1 MQEIDPRNQSNCP
14 ARPGSSA
21 STSRAPG
28 IWTLPSRLILFG
40 ALGGLSG
47 LVGCAGGSTP
57 AAPTPDFT
65 LQTGPSTVTVIRNG
79 DSQTVT
85 VEASAVNSF
94 SSSVTATLSGLP
106 SGVTATPATLSLS
119 PGIFGQFS
127 LSASAGAIPGN
138 ATITV
143 NGVSGSDT
151 HTASF
156 TLAVTSPS
164 TPITTASISSPSY
177 DFGNNLVGNSVTQ
190 SVVTV
195 TNTGGQALAMSPAIA
210 GDASYSLGS
219 GGTCTASLAVSSSCT
234 VFVTY
239 DPTTS
244 SAPNAQNAI
253 LNLNFS
259 DVPSGTPDAVAI
271 TGMSGSISAGT
282 VAATNNK
289 QVALYT
295 MTLPFPGAMTVNFG
309 TTTSY
314 GTSTWSQSVDAAG
327 PISIFVAG
335 MKPNTTYHMAATVTL
350 GNGVT
355 KTDTDHTFS
364 SGALPNGILNNIA
377 TTTTPGMTP
386 QPGVEVLNSVDSGTS
401 LSSLTVTD
409 LSGNILW
416 TYSDPGD
423 VASNFIQGVKQLTN
437 GDFLMAI
444 GANSANPIGAGVS
457 TDTIQEILE
466 VNLGGDTVKE
476 ISIADLNSLLAS
488 SSCNECNVKL
498 LTLHHEVTP
507 LPNGHWLVLGNTTM
521 SLSSSTT
528 PVLTGAATPV
538 TVLGDVVVDLDQN
551 LQPVWAWNEFNHLD
565 VNRQPMQFPDWT
577 HTNAILYS
585 PDDGQLLISVRH
597 QNWVLK
603 VNYANGTGDGHILW
617 HLGEGGDFTL
627 KNGTDPIDWNY
638 AQHGPGYFSS
648 NTSGV
653 FSLGL
658 MDNGDDRQF
667 PSGVTCGVG
676 NAPPCLYTSIPVFQ
690 IDETAKTATLTFHQI
705 LPTSLYS
712 FFGGNTEELANG
724 NVEYDLAGPAGG
736 SQIFEVTKTSTPQTV
751 WNLLVPNN
759 QLIYRGFR
767 IPSLYPGVQW

>member
-1 MQEIDPRNQSNCP
+1 MI
-14 ARPGSSA
+14 
-21 STSRAPG
+21 TSRVSGALAF
-28 IWTLPSRLILFG
+28 TRCLILCG
-40 ALGGLSG
+40 TLGGFLG
-47 LVGCAGGSTP
+47 IVGCGGGSTP

-127 LSASAGAIPGN
+127 LSASAGAFPGN
-138 ATITV
+138 TTITV

-156 TLAVTSPS
+156 TLAVASPS

-219 GGTCTASLAVSSSCT
+219 GGTCTASLAISSSCT
-234 VFVTY
+234 VFVKY

-244 SAPNAQNAI
+244 SVPNAQNAV
-253 LNLNFS
+253 LNLNFG
-259 DVPSGTPDAVAI
+259 DVPSGTPETVAI
-271 TGMSGSISAGT
+271 TGMSGALTAGT
-282 VAATNNK
+282 VTSTNNP

-295 MTLPFPGAMTVNFG
+295 MTLPFPGSMTVNFG
-309 TTTSY
+309 TSTSY

-335 MKPNTTYHMAATVTL
+335 MMASTTYHMAATVEL
-350 GNGVT
+350 GNSVT
-355 KTDTDHTFS
+355 STDTDHTFTT
-364 SGALPNGILNNIA
+364 GALPAGVLSNISA
-377 TTTTPGMTP
+377 TTAPGMTP
-386 QPGVEVLNSVDSGTS
+386 QPGIEALNT
-401 LSSLTVTD
+401 LSNPDFLTVID
-409 LSGNILW
+409 LAGNILW
-416 TYSDPGD
+416 SYQSPGSYAND
-423 VASNFIQGVKQLTN
+423 YIQGIKQLTN

-444 GANSANPIGAGVS
+444 GAPSTAPLAGGVNPAAV
-457 TDTIQEILE
+457 QEIRE

-476 ISIADLNSLLAS
+476 ISVSGLNSLLS
-488 SSCNECNVKL
+488 SATCNECNVQL
-498 LTLHHEVTP
+498 LSFHHEITP
-507 LPNGHWLVLGNTTM
+507 LPNGHWLVLGNTSM

-528 PVLTGAATPV
+528 PVLTGATTPV
-538 TVLGDVVVDLDQN
+538 NVLGDVIIDLDQN

-565 VNRQPMQFPDWT
+565 VNRQPYEFPDWT
-577 HTNAILYS
+577 HTNAIVYS
-585 PDDGQLLISVRH
+585 PDDGNILVSIRH
-597 QNWVLK
+597 QNWILK
-603 VNYANGTGDGHILW
+603 VAYGNGTGDGHIIW

-627 KNGTDPIDWNY
+627 KNGVDPTDWTY
-638 AQHGPGYFSS
+638 AQHDPGFFST
-648 NTSGV
+648 NTTGV
-653 FSLGL
+653 FSLGV

-667 PSGVTCGVG
+667 PVGVTCGVG
-676 NAPPCLYTSIPVFQ
+676 TAPPCLYTTIPVFQ
-690 IDETAKTATLTFHQI
+690 IDETAMTATLTFHQI
-705 LPTSLYS
+705 LPTNLYNA
-712 FFGGNTEELANG
+712 FGGNTEELANG
-724 NVEYDLAGPAGG
+724 DVEYDLCGVATG
-736 SQIFEVTKTSTPQTV
+736 SQIFEVTQTSTPQTV
-751 WNLLVPNN
+751 WNLVVPH
-759 QLIYRGFR
+759 QTIYRGFR